1 MEENVDV
8 NSETAQE
15 NPLILDA
22 ATYISE
28 LFKEELSEKHVYHN
42 LNHTLETT
50 DACREAADYY
60 KLEEKDRTV
69 LLLAALFHDTG
80 YIKTYKGH
88 EEVSKQIAHDFLK
101 KKGFKPEEIEKVVN
115 LIESTKSGHCPGH
128 LLEEVL
134 HDSDHSSVGK
144 KRFFRKAEL
153 LRIEWE
159 FFLDKHFN
167 DWEWAQE
174 QQEFI
179 LSKHFHTEYFRR
191 EYGPRREKNIEK
203 QFSQVEKAKKK
214 KEKEKWPKRGTET
227 MYRATYRNHINLS
240 SIADEK
246 ANMMISINTIIMSL
260 IITVVGGSFTLSET
274 AFVENMRYTVP
285 ICILLLGSL
294 VSVVYAIISARP
306 NVTQK
311 EVDLKKI
318 RNKKSSVLFFG
329 NFSNMKL
336 PDFINNLQEL
346 RNSKEML
353 YDNMTIDL
361 YYLGLVLT
369 QKYRLL
375 RISYNVFMTGLVL
388 AVIVFMVIF
397 FYTQY
402 NGPANG

>member
-1 MEENVDV
+1 MDENVMAEENPVI
-8 NSETAQE
+8 QK
-15 NPLILDA
+15 A
-22 ATYISE
+22 ATYVSE
-28 LFKEELSEKHVYHN
+28 LFKEELSKKYVYHN
-42 LNHTLETT
+42 LNHTFETA
-50 DACREAADYY
+50 DACREAVGYY
-60 KLEEKDRTV
+60 NLNEQDITI

-80 YIKTYKGH
+80 YIKTYQGH
-88 EEVSKQIAHDFLK
+88 EEVSKKIAADFLNEQ
-101 KKGFKPEEIEKVVN
+101 GFDHAKIEKVES
-115 LIESTKSGHCPGH
+115 LIESTRAGHEPGH
-128 LLEEVL
+128 LLEEIL
-134 HDSDHSSVGK
+134 HDADHVSVGR

-159 FFLDKHFN
+159 FFLDRHFTER
-167 DWEWAQE
+167 EWAQE

-179 LSKHFHTEYFRR
+179 LAKNFYTEYFRR

-203 QFSQVEKAKKK
+203 QFGLVEKAKKK
-214 KEKEKWPKRGTET
+214 KEKSKAPKRGTET

-246 ANMMISINTIIMSL
+246 ANMMISINTIIMSI
-260 IITVVGGSFTLSET
+260 IITVVGGGFTLSET

-294 VSVVYAIISARP
+294 VSVIYAIMSARP

-311 EVDLKKI
+311 DVDLKKI
-318 RNKKSSVLFFG
+318 RDKKSSVLFFG

-375 RISYNVFMTGLVL
+375 RISYNVFMTGLVV
-388 AVIVFMVIF
+388 AVLSFMAIF

-402 NGPANG
+402 MGPANG